1 MLGCAYKLLIDV
13 LAFTKEYSLFT
24 AQLVMSSVIY
34 LILCFFDETETIIT
48 LVKRINEQIRWLS

>member
-1 MLGCAYKLLIDV
+1 MLGCACKLLIDV

-24 AQLVMSSVIY
+24 AQLVLSSVIY

-48 LVKRINEQIRWLS
+48 LVKRINEQTHWLS